1 MDIKNKVI
9 LITGTSKGIGKY
21 LAEYYLNKNCIVCG
35 CSRNKSDIK
44 NKNYRHFQLDVA
56 DETAV
61 SETLRQ
67 IRKEFNRLDVLINNA
82 GIASMNH
89 FLLTPLKTIID
100 IYKTNVTGSFLFSR
114 ESVKLMKKNKTG
126 RIINM
131 STVAVRLNIEGES
144 VYASSKAALNSFTK
158 ILAKEISPYNITV
171 NAVGLAPM
179 KTDLIK
185 NVPDEK
191 IEKLLNQMTVKRLM
205 EFEDIT
211 NMTDFLI
218 NDNSSFITGQVIYMG
233 GV

>member
-1 MDIKNKVI
+1 MDHKNKVI

-21 LAEYYLNKNCIVCG
+21 LAEYYLNKEYFVCG

-61 SETLRQ
+61 VETLRE

-89 FLLTPLKTIID
+89 FLLTPLKTIND
-100 IYKTNVTGSFLFSR
+100 IYKTNVTGAFLFSR
-114 ESVKLMKKNKTG
+114 EAVKLMKKNKIG

-131 STVAVRLNIEGES
+131 SSVAVQLNIEGES

-171 NAVGLAPM
+171 NAIGLAPM

-191 IEKLLNQMTVKRLM
+191 IEKLLNQTTVRIIHKRLQLSGM
-205 EFEDIT
+205 ISLT
-211 NMTDFLI
+211 VIKLYWSFLKKEKRR
-218 NDNSSFITGQVIYMG
+218 
-233 GV
+233 

>member
-1 MDIKNKVI
+1 MNLKNKVI

-21 LAEYYLNKNCIVCG
+21 LAEYYLNKEYMVCG
-35 CSRNKSDIK
+35 CSRKKSDIS
-44 NKNYRHFQLDVA
+44 NKNYRHFFVDVS
-56 DETAV
+56 DEAAV
-61 SETLRQ
+61 VKTLHE

-89 FLLTPLKTIID
+89 FLLTPLKTINE
-100 IYKTNVTGSFLFSR
+100 IYKTNVTGAFLFSR
-114 ESVKLMKKNKTG
+114 ESVKLMKKNLTG

-131 STVAVRLNIEGES
+131 SSVAVQLNIQGES

-171 NAVGLAPM
+171 NGIGLAPM

-185 NVPDEK
+185 NVPVEK
-191 IEKLLNQMTVKRLM
+191 IEKLLSQLTVKRLM
-205 EFEDIT
+205 EFKDIS
-211 NMTDFLI
+211 NITDFLI
-218 NDNSSFITGQVIYMG
+218 SENSSYITGQVINMG

>member
-1 MDIKNKVI
+1 MDLKNKVI

-21 LAEYYLNKNCIVCG
+21 LADYYLNKQYIVCG
-35 CSRNKSDIK
+35 CSRNNSEIK
-44 NKNYRHFQLDVA
+44 NNNYRHFQLDIS

-61 SETLRQ
+61 AETLHE
-67 IRKEFNRLDVLINNA
+67 IRKEFNQLDILINNA

-89 FLLTPLKTIID
+89 FLLTPLKTINE
-100 IYKTNVTGSFLFSR
+100 IYKTNVTGAFLFSR
-114 ESVKLMKKNKTG
+114 ESVKLMKKNLTG

-131 STVAVRLNIEGES
+131 SSVAVQLNIEGES

-171 NAVGLAPM
+171 NAIGLAPM

-185 NVPDEK
+185 NVPVEK
-191 IEKLLNQMTVKRLM
+191 IEKLLGQLSVKRLM
-205 EFEDIT
+205 EFEDIS
-211 NMTDFLI
+211 NITDFLI
-218 NDNSSFITGQVIYMG
+218 SENSSFITGQVINMG